1 MDLIEQLK
9 VQIPQQERNQAL
21 IDALETQNPIL
32 IEFALEIGADP
43 IEGGGELLV
52 YASQKGDVE
61 LTKKLLTGINLIQN
75 EDYLK
80 EAATQAAGANHREIL
95 ETLFAFEK
103 KSIIDDAVCA
113 AVINN
118 QVTMAIWLL
127 EEGATI
133 HITQDSIKEHIDT
146 INQVL
151 TQIPEVKANIEYGA
165 LFQMIYTKDSAEILE
180 SLLKALKKNTSP
192 EKYTQMLVEL
202 GEDAVETE
210 RIDCIQVMMRH
221 GLNLAYVRTKYC
233 YNQKMREFLKANG
246 AIMFK

>member
-1 MDLIEQLK
+1 MDLIEQWK
-9 VQIPQQERNQAL
+9 AQIPQQERNQAL

-32 IEFALEIGADP
+32 IKFALEIGADP

-52 YASQKGDVE
+52 YASEQGDVE
-61 LTKKLLTGINLIQN
+61 LARKLLTTINLTEN
-75 EDYLK
+75 ENYLK
-80 EAATQAAGANHREIL
+80 EAATQAAKANHREIL

-127 EEGATI
+127 GEGATI
-133 HITQDSIKEHIDT
+133 HITQDLIKESIDT
-146 INQVL
+146 IKQVL
-151 TQIPEVKANIEYGA
+151 NLIPEVKSNIEYGA
-165 LFQMIYTKDSAEILE
+165 LFQMIYTKNSAEILGL
-180 SLLKALKKNTSP
+180 LLKALKKNKSP

-210 RIDCIQVMMRH
+210 RIDCIQVMMQH

-233 YNQKMREFLKANG
+233 YSQKMREFLKANG
-246 AIMFK
+246 AIMFN